1 MITAAR
7 TGVTQYSTPTDT
19 QVQVTRVVNAPRK
32 VVFEVY
38 TTPKHLQKWLLGP
51 PGWTMPI
58 CEFDARPGGAWRY
71 VYRKESGEEMTLS
84 GTVREYTPPERVVTT
99 ESWGPQWP
107 ETLNTVVFTELA
119 GQTTITL
126 TVTYPSREARDA
138 ALQTGMKEGM
148 DQGFAKLDAL
158 LELLQS

>member
-7 TGVTQYSTPTDT
+7 TGVTTYATPTDT

-32 VVFEVY
+32 TVFEVY

-71 VYRKESGEEMTLS
+71 VYRKDNGEEMTLS
-84 GTVREYTPPERVVTT
+84 GTVREFTPPERVVTT
-99 ESWGPQWP
+99 ETWGPQWP

-119 GQTTITL
+119 GQTTITV
-126 TVTYPSREARDA
+126 TVTYPSKEARDA

-158 LELLQS
+158 LETLV

>member
-7 TGVTQYSTPTDT
+7 TGVTTYATPTDT

-32 VVFEVY
+32 TVFEVY
-38 TTPKHLQKWLLGP
+38 TTPKHLQKWLLGA

-71 VYRKESGEEMTLS
+71 VYRKDNGEEMTLS
-84 GTVREYTPPERVVTT
+84 GTVREFTPPERVVTT
-99 ESWGPQWP
+99 ETWGPQWP

-119 GQTTITL
+119 GQTTITV
-126 TVTYPSREARDA
+126 TVTYPSKEARDA

-158 LELLQS
+158 LETLV